1 MVDVRLRLIELTAAV
16 SLATDLGTGQPM
28 EHALRTAL
36 LAVRAAEALGLAPD
50 DRSAVLY
57 TTLLRF
63 LGCTADASDTAVLAG
78 GDEIAFNAAMAPM
91 VMADDREAVPHLVR
105 HLGEGLPL
113 TRRVGRVAAALS
125 DPGGKRRSLSAHC
138 EVGARLSVRMGL
150 PAEVTAS
157 LAHAYERWDGKG
169 LPDGL
174 AGDDIPVAMRLAVVA
189 RDVEVWRARS
199 GMDEA
204 LTRLTRGR
212 GRAYGPAVVDVFT
225 AGGRSWL
232 ADLDGMDVWDKI
244 VEAEGDAPVVIGGDR
259 LDAVLLAFADFTDL
273 KSPWFRGHSRRVSD
287 FASTAA
293 ASCGLSADDIARVRR
308 AGLVHDIGVVGVPAG
323 LWDRPGPLSS
333 EGWERVRLH
342 PYVSERILN
351 RCGGLAALASDVGA
365 HHERTDGSGY
375 HRGSRDAPL
384 TAQLLAAADVYAAL
398 GEDRP
403 HRPKLSPADAATV
416 LAEQAD
422 AGVLVR
428 AAVDAVLTA
437 DGHRPVVPNVA
448 RPAGLTEREVDVL
461 RLIARGRSNKEVAR
475 ELGISAKTVG
485 THVEH
490 VYAKAAVTTRA
501 GATLFAMENDL
512 MRA

>member
-1 MVDVRLRLIELTAAV
+1 MEDVRLRLIELTAAV

-28 EHALRTAL
+28 EHALRTTF
-36 LAVRAAEALGLAPD
+36 LAMRAAEALGLAPD

-63 LGCTADASDTAVLAG
+63 LGCTADASDTAVLVG

-91 VMADDREAVPHLVR
+91 VMADDRDAVPYLVR
-105 HLGEGLPL
+105 HLGEGLPM

-138 EVGARLSVRMGL
+138 EVGERLSVRIGL
-150 PAEVTAS
+150 PADVTAS

-169 LPDGL
+169 LPGGL
-174 AGDDIPVAMRLAVVA
+174 TGDDIPVATRVAVVA

-199 GMDEA
+199 GLDDAMA
-204 LTRLTRGR
+204 TLTRGR
-212 GRAYGPAVVDVFT
+212 GRAYDPAVVDVFT
-225 AGGRSWL
+225 ADCRSWL
-232 ADLDGMDVWDKI
+232 DDLDGMDVWDGI
-244 VEAEGDAPVVIGGDR
+244 VESEGDAPVVIGGDR
-259 LDAVLLAFADFTDL
+259 LDDVLLAFADFTDL
-273 KSPWFRGHSRRVSD
+273 KSRWFSGHSRRVSD
-287 FASTAA
+287 LAATAA

-308 AGLVHDIGVVGVPAG
+308 AGLVHDVGVVGVPAG

-342 PYVSERILN
+342 AYVSERILG
-351 RCGGLAALASDVGA
+351 RCRGLAELASDVGA
-365 HHERTDGSGY
+365 HHERADGSGY
-375 HRGSRDAPL
+375 HRGTRDAAL
-384 TAQLLAAADVYAAL
+384 TAQLLAAADAYAAL

-403 HRPKLSPADAATV
+403 HRRRLSPGEAATV
-416 LAEQAD
+416 LAENAD
-422 AGVLVR
+422 SGALMR
-428 AAVDAVLTA
+428 AAVDAVLA
-437 DGHRPVVPNVA
+437 AAGHLPGVPNVA
-448 RPAGLTEREVDVL
+448 RPGGLTEREVDVL

-475 ELGISAKTVG
+475 ELGVSPKTVG

-490 VYAKAAVTTRA
+490 IYAKAAVTTRA

-512 MRA
+512 LRA